1 MLVQDGWDST
11 LQEHLTARDLLENGG
26 PGLSRCIYFLLKMG
40 DIPASYVIVYQA
52 GYYFFFFNGL
62 MGPFFFHRHDKH
74 G

>member
-26 PGLSRCIYFLLKMG
+26 PGLSRCIYFLLKKG

-52 GYYFFFFNGL
+52 GY
-62 MGPFFFHRHDKH
+62 
-74 G
+74 